1 MAITSA
7 NQLELL
13 QTAEA
18 VAREKMIDPELV
30 IEAMEESLAR
40 AAKSRY
46 GAEMDIRVSIDR
58 KTGVATFTRVRTVT
72 DQEELE
78 NYQAEMTAAS
88 ALETVK
94 AQKSDLVVL
103 SGKREVFD
111 PETETSETFP
121 NRRFLLRKP
130 TELDRALADGVDQD
144 TPPVAGD
151 ELVDQVP
158 PVEMGRIAA
167 QSAKQVILQKV
178 REAERDRQFEEFKD
192 RAGTIINGVVKREE
206 YGNVIVDIGRG
217 EGVLRRNEKIGRE
230 SYRPNDRIR
239 CYIKDVR
246 RETRGP
252 QIFLSRTAPE
262 FMAELF
268 KMEVPEIYDGIIEI
282 KAVARDPGSR
292 AKIAVISYDNSIDP
306 VGACVGMRGSRVQ
319 AVVNEL
325 QGEKIDIIP
334 WNEDQPTFLVNAL
347 QPAEVS
353 KVVLDEDAER
363 IEVVVPDEQLSLAIG
378 RRGQNVRLASQL
390 TGLDIDIMTEAEE
403 SERRQAE
410 FALRTNMFVDT
421 LDVDEVLA
429 QLLVSEGF
437 TSLEEVAYVEQ
448 EELLVID
455 GFDED
460 TAEELQT
467 RAREHLEEQ
476 ARKAMERARELGVD
490 DTLIDFEGLTPQ
502 MLEALAED
510 GVKTLEDFATC
521 ADWELAGGWTTV
533 DGERVKDDGVL
544 EKFDVS
550 LEEAQTLIMT
560 ARVALGWVKPE
571 DLVGGASED
580 AEEGADDAAEDA
592 EDAQA

>member
-18 VAREKMIDPELV
+18 VAREKMIDPSLV

-46 GAEMDIRVSIDR
+46 GSEMDIRVSIDR
-58 KTGVATFTRVRTVT
+58 KTGKATFTRVRTVVEE
-72 DQEELE
+72 EELE
-78 NYQAEMTAAS
+78 NYQAEF
-88 ALETVK
+88 TVEQAK
-94 AQKSDLVVL
+94 QYLD
-103 SGKREVFD
+103 D
-111 PETETSETFP
+111 PKVGDQFTEE
-121 NRRFLLRKP
+121 
-130 TELDRALADGVDQD
+130 
-144 TPPVAGD
+144 
-151 ELVDQVP
+151 VP
-158 PVEMGRIAA
+158 PVELGRIAA

-178 REAERDRQFEEFKD
+178 REAERERQYEEFKD
-192 RAGTIINGVVKREE
+192 RAGTIINGMVKREE
-206 YGNVIVDIGRG
+206 YGNVIVDVGAG
-217 EGVLRRNEKIGRE
+217 EAVLRRNEKIGRE

-246 RETRGP
+246 REPRGP

-292 AKIAVISYDNSIDP
+292 AKIAVISFDNSIDP

-347 QPAEVS
+347 QPAEVT
-353 KVVLDEDAER
+353 KVVLDEEAER
-363 IEVVVPDEQLSLAIG
+363 IEVVVPEEQLSLAIG

-390 TGLDIDIMTEAEE
+390 TGLDIDIMTEEEE
-403 SERRQAE
+403 SQRRQAE
-410 FALRTNMFVDT
+410 FEQRTKLFMET
-421 LDVDEVLA
+421 LDLDEFFA

-437 TSLEEVAYVEQ
+437 TNLEEVAYVDR

-455 GFDED
+455 GVDDD
-460 TAEELQT
+460 TADELQA
-467 RAREHLEEQ
+467 RARDYLDAQNRAALEN
-476 ARKAMERARELGVD
+476 ARELGVED
-490 DTLIDFEGLTPQ
+490 SLVEFEGLTPQ
-502 MLEALAED
+502 MIEALAKD
-510 GVKTLEDFATC
+510 DVKTLEDFATC

-533 DGERVKDDGVL
+533 DGERVKDDGIL
-544 EKFDVS
+544 EPFDVS
-550 LEEAQTLIMT
+550 LEEAQNMVMT
-560 ARVALGWVKPE
+560 ARIILGWVDPA
-571 DLVGGASED
+571 DLEADAEED
-580 AEEGADDAAEDA
+580 AETEDESAEEEAGA
-592 EDAQA
+592 

>member
-30 IEAMEESLAR
+30 VEAMEESLAR

-46 GAEMDIRVSIDR
+46 GAEMDIRVAIDR
-58 KTGVATFTRVRTVT
+58 KTGKATFTRVRTVV
-72 DQEELE
+72 EEVE
-78 NYQAEMTAAS
+78 NYQAE
-88 ALETVK
+88 LTVREAK
-94 AQKSDLVVL
+94 AWKEDA
-103 SGKREVFD
+103 EV
-111 PETETSETFP
+111 
-121 NRRFLLRKP
+121 
-130 TELDRALADGVDQD
+130 
-144 TPPVAGD
+144 GD
-151 ELVDQVP
+151 EIIDEVP
-158 PVEMGRIAA
+158 PVDMGRITA

-178 REAERDRQFEEFKD
+178 REAERDRQFEEFQD

-206 YGNVIVDIGRG
+206 YGNVIVDVGRG
-217 EGVLRRNEKIGRE
+217 EAVLRRNEKIGRE

-246 RETRGP
+246 REARGP

-334 WNEDQPTFLVNAL
+334 WNEDAPTFLVNAL
-347 QPAEVS
+347 QPAEVT
-353 KVVLDEDAER
+353 KVVLDEEAER

-390 TGLDIDIMTEAEE
+390 TNLDIDIMTEQEE

-410 FALRTNMFVDT
+410 FAERTQLFMER
-421 LDVDEVLA
+421 LDLDEFFA

-437 TSLEEVAYVEQ
+437 TNLEEVAYVELD
-448 EELLVID
+448 ELLVID
-455 GFDED
+455 GVDEE
-460 TAEELQT
+460 TANELQA
-467 RAREHLEEQ
+467 RARDYIDALNK
-476 ARKAMERARELGVD
+476 KALDRAAELGVQQS
-490 DTLIDFEGLTPQ
+490 LFDFEGLTPQ
-502 MLEALAED
+502 MIEALAED
-510 GVKTLEDFATC
+510 GVLSLEDFATC

-544 EKFDVS
+544 EPFDVS
-550 LEEAQTLIMT
+550 LEEAQNMVMT
-560 ARVALGWVKPE
+560 ARIQLGWVDPA
-571 DLVGGASED
+571 DLVED
-580 AEEGADDAAEDA
+580 EAGEDGDAPAEAAEEAGA
-592 EDAQA
+592 

>member
-18 VAREKMIDPELV
+18 VAREKMIDPALV
-30 IEAMEESLAR
+30 VEAMEESLAR

-46 GAEMDIRVSIDR
+46 GSEMDIRVSIDR
-58 KTGVATFTRVRTVT
+58 KTGRATFTRVRTVVE
-72 DQEELE
+72 DDELE
-78 NYQAEMTAAS
+78 NYQAEMTVEQAKQYMANP
-88 ALETVK
+88 AV
-94 AQKSDLVVL
+94 
-103 SGKREVFD
+103 G
-111 PETETSETFP
+111 
-121 NRRFLLRKP
+121 
-130 TELDRALADGVDQD
+130 DQF
-144 TPPVAGD
+144 V
-151 ELVDQVP
+151 EEVP
-158 PVEMGRIAA
+158 PVDMGRIAA

-178 REAERDRQFEEFKD
+178 REAERDRQYEEFKD

-206 YGNVIVDIGRG
+206 YGNVIVDVGRG
-217 EGVLRRNEKIGRE
+217 EGILRRNEKIGRE

-246 RETRGP
+246 REARGP

-334 WNEDQPTFLVNAL
+334 WNEDVPTFLVNAL

-390 TGLDIDIMTEAEE
+390 TGLDIDIMTEEEE
-403 SERRQAE
+403 SKRRQAE
-410 FALRTNMFVDT
+410 FEERTKLFQAA
-421 LDVDEVLA
+421 LDVDEFFA

-437 TSLEEVAYVEQ
+437 TNLEEVAYVEI
-448 EELLVID
+448 EELTVID
-455 GFDED
+455 GVDDD
-460 TAEELQT
+460 TATELQA
-467 RAREHLEEQ
+467 RARDVLEEQ
-476 ARKAMERARELGVD
+476 AQRALAHARELGAD
-490 DTLIDFEGLTPQ
+490 DSLIEFEGLTPQ

-521 ADWELAGGWTTV
+521 ADWELAGGWTT
-533 DGERVKDDGVL
+533 DNGQRVKDDGIL

-550 LEEAQTLIMT
+550 LEEAQSMVMT
-560 ARVALGWVKPE
+560 ARVLLGWVDPE
-571 DLVGGASED
+571 ELEQGNEDEIDEDAIEASED
-580 AEEGADDAAEDA
+580 EA
-592 EDAQA
+592 

>member
-18 VAREKMIDPELV
+18 VAREKMIDPALV
-30 IEAMEESLAR
+30 VEAMEESLAR

-46 GAEMDIRVSIDR
+46 GSEMDIRVSIDR
-58 KTGVATFTRVRTVT
+58 KTGRATFTRVRTVVE
-72 DQEELE
+72 DDELE
-78 NYQAEMTAAS
+78 NYQAEMTVEQAKQYMANP
-88 ALETVK
+88 AV
-94 AQKSDLVVL
+94 
-103 SGKREVFD
+103 G
-111 PETETSETFP
+111 
-121 NRRFLLRKP
+121 
-130 TELDRALADGVDQD
+130 DQF
-144 TPPVAGD
+144 V
-151 ELVDQVP
+151 EEVP
-158 PVEMGRIAA
+158 PVDMGRIAA

-178 REAERDRQFEEFKD
+178 REAERDRQYEEFKD

-206 YGNVIVDIGRG
+206 YGNVIVDVGRG
-217 EGVLRRNEKIGRE
+217 EGILRRNEKIGRE

-246 RETRGP
+246 REARGP

-334 WNEDQPTFLVNAL
+334 WNEDVPTFLVNAL

-390 TGLDIDIMTEAEE
+390 TGLDIDIMTEEEE
-403 SERRQAE
+403 SKRRQAE
-410 FALRTNMFVDT
+410 FEERTKLFQAA
-421 LDVDEVLA
+421 LDVDEFFA

-437 TSLEEVAYVEQ
+437 TNLEEVAYVEI
-448 EELLVID
+448 EELTVID
-455 GFDED
+455 GVDDD
-460 TAEELQT
+460 TATELQA
-467 RAREHLEEQ
+467 RARDVLEEQ
-476 ARKAMERARELGVD
+476 AQRALAHARELGAD
-490 DTLIDFEGLTPQ
+490 DSLIEFEGLTPQ

-521 ADWELAGGWTTV
+521 ADWELAGGWTT
-533 DGERVKDDGVL
+533 DNGQRVKDDGIL

-550 LEEAQTLIMT
+550 LEEAQSMVMT
-560 ARVALGWVKPE
+560 ARVLLGWVDPE
-571 DLVGGASED
+571 ELEHGSEEEIDEDAIEASED
-580 AEEGADDAAEDA
+580 EA
-592 EDAQA
+592 